1 MFEPFQPNHK
11 GKQVNRRY
19 LTVLILLCALPAGA
33 HDFKAGD
40 LRIDHPYATP
50 SRPGLTTG
58 AVYFKGIR
66 NAGASA
72 DRLLSASTPVAGA
85 VEIHRMQMLPSA
97 QGEVMQMRA
106 VPAVDLPAGVAVTFR
121 HGTPDGYH
129 LMLLDLKAPL
139 KDGDRFPVT
148 LIFEKAGTHTVQ
160 VWVQTPRADVHGH
173 RH

>member
-1 MFEPFQPNHK
+1 MH
-11 GKQVNRRY
+11 RRH
-19 LTVLILLCALPAGA
+19 LIALALLCALPAWA

-66 NAGASA
+66 NIGAPA
-72 DRLLSASTPVAGA
+72 DRLLSASTPVARA
-85 VEIHRMQMLPSA
+85 VEIHRMQM
-97 QGEVMQMRA
+97 QGDVMQMRA
-106 VPAVDLPAGVAVTFR
+106 VPAVDLPAGATVTFR
-121 HGTPDGYH
+121 HGTPDGHH

-148 LIFEKAGTHTVQ
+148 LTFEKAGTHTVQ
-160 VWVQTPRADVHGH
+160 VWVQTPRDAAAEHTH
-173 RH
+173 

>member
-1 MFEPFQPNHK
+1 M
-11 GKQVNRRY
+11 NRRL
-19 LTVLILLCALPAGA
+19 LTSSLLAFCALSGVPAWA

-66 NAGASA
+66 NTGTSA
-72 DRLLSASTPVAGA
+72 DRLLSASTPVAA
-85 VEIHRMQMLPSA
+85 RVEIHRMQMQQGGA

-106 VPAVDLPAGVAVTFR
+106 VPQLEIPAGATVVMK
-121 HGTPDGYH
+121 HGTADGYH

-148 LIFEKAGTHTVQ
+148 LSFEKAGAHTVQ
-160 VWVQTPRADVHGH
+160 VWVQTPKDAAGAGH
-173 RH
+173 TH